1 MEREGVFPRPFGRYH
16 CGITVVTTFN
26 STHQP
31 SIKRYY
37 PLPTV
42 FTAIFLMALHV
53 SAQRPVPAALQ
64 KNAILILGATAHL
77 GNGQTIENSAIAFE
91 NGKITLVAAAATLRL
106 DRSQYGKVYDATG
119 KQVYPGF
126 IAPDT
131 RIGLVEIEAAR
142 ATVDFSDVG
151 GFMPNLR
158 TLVSYN
164 TDSEIIPTVRS
175 NGVLLAQVAPE
186 GGSISG
192 TSSVMQLDAWNWED
206 AAYRA
211 DDGIWLNWP
220 TVRSNGAY
228 GTGASENKKNEQY
241 DKDIQVLR
249 SYFEEAQ
256 AYAQRTNPEVVN
268 LKFESM
274 RGLFDRRQTL
284 YVRTDNAKTIQ
295 ESVLFAESWG
305 IRLVIVGGEDSWMVA
320 DFLKSHAV
328 PVVLGITQ
336 SLPTRDDAAVDQ
348 KFKTAAQ
355 LYEKGVLFAFTGNG
369 SWRQR
374 NLPFQAGQAC
384 GFGLPREAAVSA
396 LTLNTAKIMG
406 IDQRCG
412 SLESGKDTTLF
423 ISEGDALDMRGCVV
437 TAAFIAGRALDLDN
451 KHKQL
456 ARRFAEK
463 YRK

>member
-1 MEREGVFPRPFGRYH
+1 MVHPLF
-16 CGITVVTTFN
+16 TVVTVLLLGAF
-26 STHQP
+26 Q
-31 SIKRYY
+31 
-37 PLPTV
+37 V
-42 FTAIFLMALHV
+42 FG
-53 SAQRPVPAALQ
+53 QRPVPAPTQ
-64 KNAILILGATAHL
+64 KTAILILGATAHL
-77 GNGQTIENSAIAFE
+77 GNGQTISNSALVFDK
-91 NGKITLVAAAATLRL
+91 GKITLVAGASTLRV

-119 KQVYPGF
+119 KHVYPGF

-131 RIGLVEIEAAR
+131 RIGLVEIDAAR

-164 TDSEIIPTVRS
+164 TDSDIIPTVRS

-186 GGSISG
+186 GGSIAG
-192 TSSVMQLDAWNWED
+192 TSSIVQLDAWNWED

-220 TVRSNGAY
+220 SVRSNGWY
-228 GTGASENKKNEQY
+228 GSGASENKKNEQY
-241 DKDIQVLR
+241 DKDILAMR
-249 SYFEEAQ
+249 GYFEEAR
-256 AYAQRTNPEVVN
+256 AYAQGPVPGVVN

-274 RGLFDRRQTL
+274 RGLFDQEQVL

-295 ESVLFAESWG
+295 EAVLFAEFFG

-328 PVVLGITQ
+328 PVILGITQ

-348 KFKTAAQ
+348 KFRTAAQ

-384 GFGLPREAAVSA
+384 GFGLPQEAAIRA
-396 LTLNTAKIMG
+396 LTLNTAKILG

-412 SLESGKDTTLF
+412 SLEIGKDATLF
-423 ISEGDALDMRGCVV
+423 ISEGDALDMRGCLV
-437 TAAFIAGRALDLDN
+437 TAAFIQGRELDLDN

-456 ARRFAEK
+456 ARRFSEK

>member
-1 MEREGVFPRPFGRYH
+1 
-16 CGITVVTTFN
+16 
-26 STHQP
+26 
-31 SIKRYY
+31 
-37 PLPTV
+37 
-42 FTAIFLMALHV
+42 
-53 SAQRPVPAALQ
+53 
-64 KNAILILGATAHL
+64 
-77 GNGQTIENSAIAFE
+77 
-91 NGKITLVAAAATLRL
+91 
-106 DRSQYGKVYDATG
+106 VYDATG
-119 KQVYPGF
+119 KHVYPGF

-131 RIGLVEIEAAR
+131 RIGLVEIDAAR

-164 TDSEIIPTVRS
+164 TDSDIIPTVRS

-186 GGSISG
+186 GGSIAG
-192 TSSVMQLDAWNWED
+192 TSSIVQLDAWNWED

-220 TVRSNGAY
+220 SVRSNGWY
-228 GTGASENKKNEQY
+228 GSGASENKKNEQY
-241 DKDIQVLR
+241 DKDILAMR
-249 SYFEEAQ
+249 GYFEEARS
-256 AYAQRTNPEVVN
+256 YAQGPVPGVVN

-274 RGLFDRRQTL
+274 RGLFDQEQVL

-295 ESVLFAESWG
+295 EAVLFAEFFG

-328 PVVLGITQ
+328 PVILGITQ

-348 KFKTAAQ
+348 KFRTAAQ

-384 GFGLPREAAVSA
+384 GFGLPQEAAIRA
-396 LTLNTAKIMG
+396 LTLNTAKILG

-412 SLESGKDTTLF
+412 SLEIGKDATLF
-423 ISEGDALDMRGCVV
+423 ISEGDALDMRGCLV
-437 TAAFIAGRALDLDN
+437 TAAFIQGRELDLDN

-456 ARRFAEK
+456 ARRFSEK